1 MPRFRQPIPDVPG
14 LSTLILVGKDKPPPA
29 IPPLQFGDRLTR
41 PEFERRYGAA
51 AHIAKAEL
59 IDGMVYMPDRIS
71 FAKHTGPRF
80 DVTTWLSAY
89 AASTPGCG
97 GRIPRITPP
106 GPR

>member
-1 MPRFRQPIPDVPG
+1 
-14 LSTLILVGKDKPPPA
+14 
-29 IPPLQFGDRLTR
+29 
-41 PEFERRYGAA
+41 
-51 AHIAKAEL
+51 
-59 IDGMVYMPDRIS
+59 MVYMPDRIS